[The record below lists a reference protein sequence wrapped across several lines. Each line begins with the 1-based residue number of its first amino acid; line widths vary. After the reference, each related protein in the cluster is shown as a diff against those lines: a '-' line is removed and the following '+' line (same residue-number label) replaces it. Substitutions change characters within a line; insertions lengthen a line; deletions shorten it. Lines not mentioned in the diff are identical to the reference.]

1 MNLGKSYT
9 APQYCDGCFE
19 LYDKI
24 SVKDG
29 DYPETKIKKRAI
41 KPIWYHELS
50 VFDRTQL
57 QFEQAYKQ
65 ITIKLAIPMWYDI
78 DTNCVITIGGVQHEV
93 FNCARV
99 ISKQGYR
106 ETEITCVSPEMT
118 YEVAE

>member
-1 MNLGKSYT
+1 MNLGKSYV
-9 APQYCDGCFE
+9 APQYCDGYFE
-19 LYDKI
+19 LYDKV

-29 DYPETKIKKRAI
+29 DYPETKIKKRSGAL
-41 KPIWYHELS
+41 IWYRELS

-78 DTNCVITIGGVQHEV
+78 STDCVIIINGVQHEV

-106 ETEITCVSPEMT
+106 ETEITCVSPEMN
-118 YEVAE
+118 YEVTK

>member
-1 MNLGKSYT
+1 MNLGKSYM

-19 LYDKI
+19 LYDKTN
-24 SVKDG
+24 VKDG
-29 DYPETKIKKRAI
+29 DYPEIRIKKRDI

-57 QFEQAYKQ
+57 QFEQAYRQ
-65 ITIKLAIPMWYDI
+65 ITIKLAIPMWYNI
-78 DTNCVITIGGVQHEV
+78 DSNCVIVINGVQHEV

-106 ETEITCVSPEMT
+106 ETEITCVSPEMP
-118 YEVAE
+118 YEVTE